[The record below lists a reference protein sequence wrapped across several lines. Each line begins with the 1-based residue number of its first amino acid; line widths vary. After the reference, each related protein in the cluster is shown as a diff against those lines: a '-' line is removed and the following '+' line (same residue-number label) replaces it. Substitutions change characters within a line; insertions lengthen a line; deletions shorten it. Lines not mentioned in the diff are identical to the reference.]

1 MYCSWLERLLGML
14 GRPRPTTGEEVLEG
28 EAASLLSLPPG
39 CRRASAGR
47 CGAGAGG
54 RAMKGASEGGS
65 ERASERA
72 PSKNEGLHPSKQHR
86 EGAQQLPGG
95 REQRNQHS
103 RRWWEADDRVSCS
116 EKTLL

>member
-65 ERASERA
+65 ERASERPRKMKA
-72 PSKNEGLHPSKQHR
+72 AIHPSSTER
-86 EGAQQLPGG
+86 EHNSYRAGESRGTSTAGDGG
-95 REQRNQHS
+95 RQTTE
-103 RRWWEADDRVSCS
+103 
-116 EKTLL
+116 